1 MKIGIC
7 GGTFD
12 PMHNGHEALV
22 RSALDSRL
30 VDQII
35 VIPSGTPPHK
45 RQELVSMARYR
56 YEMVSRTFADEPRI
70 QVSDVEILR
79 PGPSY
84 TLDTARQLKEQNPAD
99 DFCLI
104 YGSDVLKD
112 IERWHQP
119 VALLASWP
127 LLLADRGGIAGGL
140 SRQYAADLQSRF
152 GARISFF
159 DAPSIELSGTM
170 IRKMAAS
177 GAPISHLVPEA
188 VNRLIQKHGL
198 YRWQDELLAL
208 DHAIWDELRAIERS
222 LWTLLTPKRQIHSLN
237 VLNYALHLAIRHGIS
252 SWQTGKA
259 ALLHDCAKCL
269 PAEQQESLA
278 RGGDE
283 QELLNEPLVH
293 GPAGA
298 VLARQHFG
306 INDDAVLRAIR
317 CHTTGCADMTPLD
330 QIIFI
335 ADKVEPGRTY
345 ANLDEIR
352 ALAETD
358 LNRATRLCLQ
368 EIELYLRR
376 EKLSSHPYAGQALE
390 DMQKR
395 INGAHGMTPGNPVGK
410 LCP

>member
-12 PMHNGHEALV
+12 PLHNGHEALI
-22 RSALDSRL
+22 RAALDSRL
-30 VDQII
+30 VEQII

-56 YEMVSRTFADEPRI
+56 YEMVRQTFADEPRI
-70 QVSDVEILR
+70 RVSDLEILR
-79 PGPSY
+79 SGPSY
-84 TLDTARQLKEQNPAD
+84 TLDTARQLKDQNPGD

-127 LLLADRGGIAGGL
+127 LLLADRGGVAGDI
-140 SRQYAADLQSRF
+140 SRQHAADLHGRF
-152 GARISFF
+152 GASIRFF

-170 IRKMAAS
+170 IRKMAA
-177 GAPISHLVPEA
+177 GGEPVDHLVPAA

-198 YRWQDELLAL
+198 YRWQDELLTL
-208 DHAIWDELRAIERS
+208 DHALWDELRDIERS

-252 SWQTGKA
+252 CCQTGLA
-259 ALLHDCAKCL
+259 AILHDCAKCL
-269 PAEQQESLA
+269 PADRQLALAMESDDQA
-278 RGGDE
+278 
-283 QELLNEPLVH
+283 LLDEPLVH

-298 VLARQHFG
+298 VLARQRFG
-306 INDDAVLRAIR
+306 IGDKAVLRAIH

-330 QIIFI
+330 QIIFV

-345 ANLDEIR
+345 ANLEEIR
-352 ALAETD
+352 ILAETD
-358 LNRATRLCLQ
+358 LDRATRLCLE

-376 EKLSSHPYAGQALE
+376 ERLSSHPYAGQALA
-390 DMQKR
+390 DMQNR
-395 INGAHGMTPGNPVGK
+395 INRAPKKTIDNNEEPK
-410 LCP
+410 SR